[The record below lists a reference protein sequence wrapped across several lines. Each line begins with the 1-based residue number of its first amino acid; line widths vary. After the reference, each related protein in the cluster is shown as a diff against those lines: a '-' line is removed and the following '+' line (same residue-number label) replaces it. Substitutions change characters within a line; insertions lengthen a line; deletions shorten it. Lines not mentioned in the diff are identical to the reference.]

1 MEAFVRRSLR
11 TAESHARHLLPHL
24 REGMVLLD
32 LGCGPATI
40 TAGLAA
46 AIGPGPA
53 IGVDLEPSRP
63 DDGAS
68 RLVLVAADVRELP
81 LRDASVDAIH
91 ASAVLQHL
99 RDPVAALS
107 EARRVARPGAV
118 IGVSD
123 ADWDGELIFPTSP
136 LIKRSREIM
145 RSLRRETSPY
155 VGKRLRTLLTDAGF
169 VRCEASARSVHYG
182 TPEQVREFAE
192 STAAAFESPRYA
204 RAVDAGWTT
213 TDELAAIAKT
223 WRAWGEEPGAFLA
236 RVWCEAVG
244 WVDD

>member
-1 MEAFVRRSLR
+1 VRPSLR
-11 TAESHARHLLPHL
+11 TAQSHASYLLPHL
-24 REGMVLLD
+24 RPGMLLLD

-46 AIGPGPA
+46 AVAPGA
-53 IGVDLEPSRP
+53 VVGVDVDVSQVAAVESNRI
-63 DDGAS
+63 A
-68 RLVLVAADVRELP
+68 LVAGDARELP

-99 RDPVAALS
+99 RDPLAALR
-107 EARRVARPGAV
+107 EARRVARPGTV

-123 ADWDGELIFPTSP
+123 ADWDGELFFPTSP

-169 VRCEASARSVHYG
+169 VRCEASARTDHYG
-182 TPEQVREFAE
+182 TPEAVREFAE
-192 STAAAFESPRYA
+192 STAVAFESPRYE

-213 TDELAAIAKT
+213 SEELAAIVKT
-223 WRAWGEEPGAFLA
+223 WRAWGEEPGAFLS